1 MIADRIENLGKYE
14 SYEPELGAVRAF
26 LLENDP
32 ETLAPGRY
40 EINGNVFVN
49 VVAYAPGEAGGFEAH
64 REYSDLQYVVSGD
77 EEIDWIPL
85 GETADQAEYS
95 TEADYAGGGRTTGS
109 FASLYLTAGAF
120 AIFEPDDVHRPGVK
134 WKSDNEKKL
143 IFKIRVRKG

>member
-64 REYSDLQYVVSGD
+64 REYSDLQYVV
-77 EEIDWIPL
+77 
-85 GETADQAEYS
+85 
-95 TEADYAGGGRTTGS
+95 
-109 FASLYLTAGAF
+109 
-120 AIFEPDDVHRPGVK
+120 
-134 WKSDNEKKL
+134 
-143 IFKIRVRKG
+143 

>member
-26 LLENDP
+26 LIENDP

-95 TEADYAGGGRTTGS
+95 TEADCAGGGRTTGS

-134 WKSDNEKKL
+134 WKSDNVKKL

>member
-49 VVAYAPGEAGGFEAH
+49 VVAYAPGEAGGFEVH
-64 REYSDLQYVVSGD
+64 REYSDLQYVVSSPLFAASSSRIIGGD
-77 EEIDWIPL
+77 
-85 GETADQAEYS
+85 
-95 TEADYAGGGRTTGS
+95 R
-109 FASLYLTAGAF
+109 
-120 AIFEPDDVHRPGVK
+120 R
-134 WKSDNEKKL
+134 
-143 IFKIRVRKG
+143 RM

>member
-14 SYEPELGAVRAF
+14 SYESELGAVRAF

-85 GETADQAEYS
+85 AETEDQAEYS
-95 TEADYAGGGRTTGS
+95 AEERRGLSRRFTLRREPLRYLSRTM
-109 FASLYLTAGAF
+109 FTAPA
-120 AIFEPDDVHRPGVK
+120 
-134 WKSDNEKKL
+134 
-143 IFKIRVRKG
+143 